1 MTHQDLLTDELRS
14 MLEAHYGL
22 KLGASTPLL
31 GGDEAL
37 IWQVSSS
44 LGPLVVRMSPAH
56 RSPVRLQQIHQVL
69 LALAPVLPPILAP
82 LLAPDGSTLLS
93 YHGRAVE
100 LFPFVSGERLDRE
113 NARLRQAAAQLLA
126 QVHTALLSQA
136 QHAASLVR
144 KGVVGERLSQPPSD
158 PPGLHDPD
166 LDLWHSTLPEH
177 PAAFTIGLIHGD
189 YYRRNLLT
197 QGEQIVA
204 VLGWDDLH
212 PDFLMQEVA
221 WASWE
226 FGKTVSSDDWH
237 LDRVQAFLQDYR
249 EAGGPCKAE
258 EYHTIVPF
266 VRWRLREELRY
277 HHFAQIAAG
286 LPGEPDYAVGQM
298 RAFKQLRACKAV
310 FI

>member
-1 MTHQDLLTDELRS
+1 MTHQAPLADELRHV
-14 MLEAHYGL
+14 LEAHYDL
-22 KLGASTPLL
+22 RLGKATPLL
-31 GGDEAL
+31 GGEEAL

-44 LGPLVVRMSPAH
+44 RGSLVVRMSPAH
-56 RSPVRLQQIHQVL
+56 RSLVRLQQIHQVL
-69 LALAPVLPPILAP
+69 LALAPMLPPVLAP

-93 YHGRAVE
+93 YQGQAVE
-100 LFPFVSGERLDRE
+100 LFPFVSGEQLDRE
-113 NARLRQAAAQLLA
+113 NARLRQAAARLLA
-126 QVHTALLSQA
+126 HLHTALLSQTRD
-136 QHAASLVR
+136 AASLVR
-144 KGVVGERLSQPPSD
+144 KGVVGERLLHPPPD
-158 PPGLHDPD
+158 PASLLDPD
-166 LDLWHSTLPEH
+166 LDRWHSTLPEH

-204 VLGWDDLH
+204 VLDWDDLH

-258 EYHTIVPF
+258 EYHTIIPF

-277 HHFAQIAAG
+277 HHFAQMAAG
-286 LPGEPDYAVGQM
+286 VPGEPGYAAGQVH
-298 RAFKQLRACKAV
+298 AFERLRACKAV

>member
-1 MTHQDLLTDELRS
+1 MTHKEPLADELRDL
-14 MLEAHYGL
+14 LEARYGL
-22 KLGASTPLL
+22 RLGKATPLL
-31 GGDEAL
+31 GGEEAL

-56 RSPVRLQQIHQVL
+56 RSPLRLQQIHQVL
-69 LALAPVLPPILAP
+69 LALAPVLPPVLAP

-93 YHGRAVE
+93 CQGRAVE
-100 LFPFVSGERLDRE
+100 LFPFVSGQQLDHE
-113 NARLRQAAAQLLA
+113 NARLRQAAARLLA
-126 QVHTALLSQA
+126 QMHRTLLPQTKR
-136 QHAASLVR
+136 AASLVR
-144 KGVVGERLSQPPSD
+144 KGVVGGRLSQALPD

-166 LDLWHSTLPEH
+166 LDRWHSTLREH
-177 PAAFTIGLIHGD
+177 QAAFTVGLIHGD

-204 VLGWDDLH
+204 VLDWDDMH

-226 FGKTVSSDDWH
+226 FGKTASSDDWH

-249 EAGGPCKAE
+249 KAGGPCKAE
-258 EYHTIVPF
+258 EYHTIIPF
-266 VRWRLREELRY
+266 VRWRLRDELRY
-277 HHFAQIAAG
+277 HHFAQIETS
-286 LPGEPDYAVGQM
+286 LPGDPDYAAGQV
-298 RAFKQLRACKAV
+298 RAFERLQSCKAV